1 MNFNVSNNI
10 AFEIPLNNVSHT
22 VAQKSEVTVE
32 FHPNDDAALSLMEL
46 RFHIPIPPP
55 KEGEEETDPVTV
67 RRGVGIVGSINTIEC
82 LIIISWFQFSFKYLP
97 KY

>member
-67 RRGVGIVGSINTIEC
+67 RRGVGILGSITLLNA
-82 LIIISWFQFSFKYLP
+82 
-97 KY
+97 